1 METTE
6 KGITQEHQ
14 SSQQNPNHFFKD
26 KSVFITGG
34 GRGIGRAIAIAFH
47 REGANVFI
55 TSRTEK
61 ELKNVCNEMGNK
73 RCEYSICDVS
83 DPSQVEKAVNRANE
97 TFGKIDILINNAGIF
112 LMKEA
117 KDTSIEEWR
126 RIIDVNL
133 NGMFY
138 CTHFILPQMVER
150 KDGIIVNISS
160 MAGKKFYLK
169 QSAYVASKFAIVG
182 FSKTLAAE
190 MKPYGVKVHVIC
202 PGGVDTKLTKNH
214 GFTPGS
220 TIKPEEIAD
229 IVIFLAK
236 QRKEISIDEI
246 MVRRIQADPF

>member
-1 METTE
+1 MENLNQTNNQTI
-6 KGITQEHQ
+6 KGKT
-14 SSQQNPNHFFKD
+14 
-26 KSVFITGG
+26 VFITGG
-34 GRGIGRAIAIAFH
+34 GRGIGRAIALAFH

-55 TSRTEK
+55 VSRTGE
-61 ELKNVCNEMGNK
+61 ELKAVCTEMGNN
-73 RCEYSICDVS
+73 RCGYSVCDVS
-83 DPSQVEKAVNRANE
+83 DPSQVERAIKEAN
-97 TFGKIDILINNAGIF
+97 TSFGKIDILVNNAGIF

-117 KDTSIEEWR
+117 KDTSIEEWKK
-126 RIIDVNL
+126 IIDVNL

-138 CTHFILPQMVER
+138 CTHFILPQMLER

-190 MKPYGVKVHVIC
+190 MKSHGVKVHVIC
-202 PGGVDTKLTKNH
+202 PGGVDTTLTKNH

-236 QRKEISIDEI
+236 QRKGISIDEI

>member
-1 METTE
+1 MKSTE
-6 KGITQEHQ
+6 KEITQKHQ
-14 SSQQNPNHFFKD
+14 SYIHSSEQPFKD

-34 GRGIGRAIAIAFH
+34 GRGIGKAIALAFH

-55 TSRTEK
+55 TSRTEE
-61 ELKNVCNEMGNK
+61 ELKSVCKEMNNRK
-73 RCEYSICDVS
+73 CAYSVCDVS
-83 DPSQVEKAVNRANE
+83 NPLQVEKSVNKANE
-97 TFGKIDILINNAGIF
+97 IFGRIDILINNAGIF

-117 KDTSIEEWR
+117 KDTSIEEWKK
-126 RIIDVNL
+126 IIDVNL

-138 CTHFILPQMVER
+138 CTHFVLPQMVER

-202 PGGVDTKLTKNH
+202 PGGVDTTLVKGH